1 MGVKSQFASAE
12 RSSNESIK
20 HNFKFL
26 ESEKMFLDMFASLT
40 GVAAIL
46 DGNRQIVYANDE
58 LLNLLGIRS
67 LEPILGKR
75 PGEVVSCMHSSENI
89 YGCGTSEA
97 CKYCGAVNAILTS
110 QQTNQKSTNET
121 RITSEIDGKTIS
133 WDLRITSAPL
143 KIKDKQFYVFS
154 MQDIS
159 GEKRRENLERTF
171 FHDLMN
177 TAGSLNGLLKML
189 KEGTTP
195 DESKEIIDLSEEA
208 SRDLLEEIMH
218 HRQIKA
224 AENGDLKAD
233 IQLYNSIGLLKSA
246 VGKVEGHEEA
256 LGKRIVVVD
265 NSSGTNIGTDRV
277 LIQRV
282 LINMLKNALE
292 ATKQGGTI
300 TASVIDFDE
309 KVRFQVMN
317 ETVMSK
323 EIQLQV
329 FQRSFTT
336 KGSGRGIGTYSI
348 KLLTE
353 NYLGGKV
360 GFISTESDG
369 TVFFVDLF
377 KSLKESNLK

>member
-265 NSSGTNIGTDRV
+265 KSSGTNIGTDRV